1 MSQLEVDK
9 IIPQSG
15 TTLTIGD
22 SGDTITIPSGATQSI
37 TGTLSGAGAID
48 LSSATITLNDVM
60 KNTPAFE
67 AYLGSPQSISD
78 DVITKVQFN
87 TELFDTDGC
96 YDNTTNYRF
105 TPTTAGKYFVYSQVR
120 FDTDTNSDLE
130 YGLCQIAKNN
140 IALKQSLIDLR
151 SNYGRQA
158 SIICQSIIDMNGT
171 TDYLEIKVQ
180 VNAVDGNNVTLES
193 VLQGNSFGA
202 YKLIGA

>member
-120 FDTDTNSDLE
+120 FDTDTNSDLQ
-130 YGLCQIAKNN
+130 YGLCQIAKKN

-171 TDYLEIKVQ
+171 TDYLELFGRTDVSSGT
-180 VNAVDGNNVTLES
+180 VSFLFNNS
-193 VLQGNSFGA
+193 VKSTFFGA
-202 YKLIGA
+202 YRIIE